1 MGLIVNNCW
10 HISLMFPESLVY
22 KSAKHKSLTKLL
34 ISVLKFR
41 QITIKE
47 CDKQQKATHIYQF
60 SENLITFAI

>member
-1 MGLIVNNCW
+1 
-10 HISLMFPESLVY
+10 MFPESLVY

-34 ISVLKFR
+34 ISVLNFG

>member
-1 MGLIVNNCW
+1 
-10 HISLMFPESLVY
+10 MFPESLVY
-22 KSAKHKSLTKLL
+22 KSAKHKS
-34 ISVLKFR
+34 